1 MARLPLDTAAY
12 AGSLIAIDRLTTEPG
27 LNGCT
32 EIATCDRLVVTGAA
46 VIELSMVGQ
55 MTILI
60 KKIELW
66 GAGRAIGLRDL
77 LRLVVT
83 EGEFKPQ
90 TYGHF
95 LQSRWCILGIVD
107 GISAADGDDSQ
118 IRLLIVMSELS
129 QLMFDMYHIG
139 TVPADEHDEQPCPC
153 RKRVKRVALPSY
165 DVQ

>member
-1 MARLPLDTAAY
+1 MAWLPLDAAAY
-12 AGSLIAIDRLTTEPG
+12 AGSLIAIDRLTTEHG

-55 MTILI
+55 MTISI

-83 EGEFKPQ
+83 ERKRETQ

-95 LQSRWCILGIVD
+95 FQFRRGIIGIVLGI
-107 GISAADGDDSQ
+107 ITADRDDPQ
-118 IRLLIVMSELS
+118 ICLLIIMSESGKFL
-129 QLMFDMYHIG
+129 LHMYHIG
-139 TVPADEHDEQPCPC
+139 TVPADKHDE
-153 RKRVKRVALPSY
+153 
-165 DVQ
+165 